1 MFRIGT
7 AGWSIARGSAAS
19 FPAEG
24 SGLERYAARF
34 SCAEINSFFHRSHR
48 PDTWARWADSVP
60 ANFRFSAKLPKAI
73 THAARLIGCEAALDS
88 ALEEMAGLG
97 AKLEVLVVQLPPS
110 LDFDPAVETFFAS
123 LRTRWPRGIAC
134 EPRHPGWFGA
144 EAEAMLVQQGVARIA
159 ADPAICPAAARPGGW
174 SGLVYYRLHGS
185 PARYRSS
192 YDDGRLQ
199 KLAGEIAPARAPPW
213 CIFDNTASSAATGD
227 ALKLAALVEA

>member
-1 MFRIGT
+1 V
-7 AGWSIARGSAAS
+7 
-19 FPAEG
+19 EG

-34 SCAEINSFFHRSHR
+34 SCAEINSSFHRSHR

-60 ANFRFSAKLPKAI
+60 EDFRFSAKLPKAI
-73 THAARLIGCEAALDS
+73 THIARLIGCEAALAC
-88 ALEEMAGLG
+88 ALDEMAVLG
-97 AKLEVLVVQLPPS
+97 PKLEVLVVQLPPS
-110 LDFDPAVETFFAS
+110 LGFDPAMAAFFAS
-123 LRTRWPRGIAC
+123 LRAEWPRGIAC
-134 EPRHPGWFGA
+134 EPRHPGWFEP
-144 EAEAMLVQQGVARIA
+144 EAEAMLAGHRVARIA

-192 YDDGRLQ
+192 YDDGRLE
-199 KLAGEIAPARAPPW
+199 KLAAEIAPAAAPLW